1 MCGIS
6 GILLADTSKN
16 CSVEIYES
24 LNVLQ
29 HRGQDAAGI
38 VTCNKKGRLY
48 QCKANGMVKD
58 VFSQKSLMNL
68 IGPMGVGH
76 VRYPTAGTSS
86 NSEAQPFYVNSPYG
100 LNGNL
105 TNAHE
110 LAKFL
115 DEEAHRHINTDSD
128 TELMLNIF
136 ADNLQQ
142 TGKFRVNE
150 EDTFHAIKGIYQ
162 QCRGGYACIAMI
174 SGFGLI
180 AFRDPNGI
188 RPLIYGTRE
197 TPNGTDYMI
206 ASESVALDTLDFKQF
221 VDVKPGEAV
230 IITENGM
237 SKRQL
242 VTGAEFTPC
251 IFEYV
256 YFARPDSIIDGISV
270 YKSRLAM
277 GEALADSVV
286 RKLGAKMD
294 VDVVIPVPDTSRVA
308 ALQVSYKLRI
318 LYREGFIKNR
328 YVGRTFIMPGQ
339 SERKKSVRRKLNAM
353 DLEFQ
358 GKNVLI
364 VDDSIVRGTTSREI
378 IQMAREAGAKKVYF
392 ASCSPPIRFPN
403 VYGIDMPTSKELI
416 AYNRTEEEIAKELG
430 ADCVIY
436 EELDDLIESC
446 RKFNRD
452 IKSFDTSVFN
462 GKYVTGD
469 VTKEYL
475 EMLDRTRNDK
485 AKVKEDIKAEVIGL
499 YNKYGESS

>member
-1 MCGIS
+1 
-6 GILLADTSKN
+6 
-16 CSVEIYES
+16 
-24 LNVLQ
+24 
-29 HRGQDAAGI
+29 
-38 VTCNKKGRLY
+38 
-48 QCKANGMVKD
+48 
-58 VFSQKSLMNL
+58 
-68 IGPMGVGH
+68 
-76 VRYPTAGTSS
+76 
-86 NSEAQPFYVNSPYG
+86 
-100 LNGNL
+100 
-105 TNAHE
+105 
-110 LAKFL
+110 
-115 DEEAHRHINTDSD
+115 
-128 TELMLNIF
+128 
-136 ADNLQQ
+136 
-142 TGKFRVNE
+142 
-150 EDTFHAIKGIYQ
+150 
-162 QCRGGYACIAMI
+162 
-174 SGFGLI
+174 
-180 AFRDPNGI
+180 
-188 RPLIYGTRE
+188 
-197 TPNGTDYMI
+197 MI

-364 VDDSIVRGTTSREI
+364 VD
-378 IQMAREAGAKKVYF
+378 
-392 ASCSPPIRFPN
+392 
-403 VYGIDMPTSKELI
+403 
-416 AYNRTEEEIAKELG
+416 
-430 ADCVIY
+430 
-436 EELDDLIESC
+436 
-446 RKFNRD
+446 
-452 IKSFDTSVFN
+452 
-462 GKYVTGD
+462 GK
-469 VTKEYL
+469 
-475 EMLDRTRNDK
+475 MHF
-485 AKVKEDIKAEVIGL
+485 
-499 YNKYGESS
+499 